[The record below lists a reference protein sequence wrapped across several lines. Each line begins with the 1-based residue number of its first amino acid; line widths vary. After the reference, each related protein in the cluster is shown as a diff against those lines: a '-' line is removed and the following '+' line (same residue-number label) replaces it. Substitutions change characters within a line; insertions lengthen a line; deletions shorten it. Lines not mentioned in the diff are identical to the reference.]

1 MRIYAW
7 HNSILFVPSIS
18 EDAAALLAKC
28 IAMLYNSGRSVKYLE
43 EMAQTVQTSVNVPS
57 FHLKQGDLPTVKRKG
72 ERPNVVA
79 GVCNTGSK
87 IDTNT

>member
-7 HNSILFVPSIS
+7 HNSILFVPSMS

-43 EMAQTVQTSVNVPS
+43 EMAQTIKYQRMPLIPS
-57 FHLKQGDLPTVKRKG
+57 LG
-72 ERPNVVA
+72 EITYRL
-79 GVCNTGSK
+79 
-87 IDTNT
+87 

>member
-43 EMAQTVQTSVNVPS
+43 EMAQTVKISVDAPS
-57 FHLKQGDLPTVKRKG
+57 FREGDLPTVKRKG

>member
-7 HNSILFVPSIS
+7 HNSILFVPSMS

-43 EMAQTVQTSVNVPS
+43 EMAQTV
-57 FHLKQGDLPTVKRKG
+57 KYQGMPLLSPLRK
-72 ERPNVVA
+72 ETYRL
-79 GVCNTGSK
+79 
-87 IDTNT
+87 